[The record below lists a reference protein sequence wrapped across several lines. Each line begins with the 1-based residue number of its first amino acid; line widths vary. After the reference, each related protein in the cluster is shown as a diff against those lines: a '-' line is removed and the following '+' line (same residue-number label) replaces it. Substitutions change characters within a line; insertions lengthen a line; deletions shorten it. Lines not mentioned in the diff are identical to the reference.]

1 MRKVDKIMSKIAVM
15 GRIIDGT
22 GKAPF
27 EGVVL
32 IDGKK
37 IEKVGLTNEVTIPPK
52 AKTIEVKDGTILPG
66 LIDCHVHLMGER
78 TLDFMKSAFEPSEL
92 KAVRA
97 AEDCSKLLEAGFTS
111 VRDVGGLGIYL
122 KRAVEEGEI
131 RGPRI
136 LSAFKILSQTAGHGD
151 MHSLPLDIAVRVG
164 FSRLCDGAD
173 DCRKA
178 AREQFREGAD
188 FIKICTTGGVL
199 SERDLPTSAQFTMD
213 EIRAIVEE
221 AQRVGSF
228 VAAHAEGTQGI
239 KNAIRGGVKTIEH
252 GDFIDDEG
260 IKLML
265 ENGNILVPTFSI
277 GERIISDG
285 EKYKVPSW
293 GIKKMHQLWEVQ
305 STNFKKAKNAG
316 VKIAAGTDF
325 GGGPLTPHGENAQE
339 LELLVKE
346 GLTPMEAIMAATK
359 TGAEA
364 LNMKEEIGTL
374 EAGKFADLIVVS
386 GDPLSDISIL
396 RKTENIK
403 VVIKAG
409 KVEKH
414 LRSKKIIF
422 S

>member
-1 MRKVDKIMSKIAVM
+1 MSKLAII
-15 GRIIDGT
+15 GKIIDGT

-32 IDGKK
+32 VEGEK
-37 IEKVGLTNEVTIPPK
+37 IEKVGSEKEVTIPPK
-52 AKTIEVKDGTILPG
+52 TKTIKVNSGTILPG

-78 TLDFMKSAFEPSEL
+78 TLDFMKSAFEPLEL
-92 KAVRA
+92 KAIRA
-97 AEDCSKLLEAGFTS
+97 AMDCSKLLDAGYTS

-122 KRAVEEGEI
+122 KRAIEEGEI
-131 RGPRI
+131 KGPRI
-136 LSAFKILSQTAGHGD
+136 LSAFKILSQTGGHGD
-151 MHSLPLDIAVRVG
+151 MHSLPLDVAARVG

-199 SERDLPTSAQFTMD
+199 SERDLPSSSQFTMD

-228 VAAHAEGTQGI
+228 VAAHAEGTEGI
-239 KNAIRGGVKTIEH
+239 KNAIKAGVKTIEH

-260 IKLML
+260 INLML
-265 ENGNILVPTFSI
+265 ENGNILIPTFSI
-277 GERIISDG
+277 GERIISEG
-285 EKYKVPSW
+285 EKYKVPEW
-293 GIKKMHQLWEVQ
+293 GLKKMRQLWEVQ
-305 STNFKKAKNAG
+305 SENFKRAKKAG

-325 GGGPLTPHGENAQE
+325 GGGPLTPLGENAQE
-339 LELLVKE
+339 LEILVKE
-346 GLTPMEAIMAATK
+346 GLTPMEAIIAGTK
-359 TGAEA
+359 TASEA
-364 LNMKEEIGTL
+364 LNMKDKIGTL
-374 EAGKFADLIVVS
+374 EAGKFADLIVVN

-396 RKTENIK
+396 RKAENIK
-403 VVIKAG
+403 IVVKGG
-409 KVEKH
+409 KIEKH
-414 LRSKKIIF
+414 LRSNKIIA

>member
-1 MRKVDKIMSKIAVM
+1 MVMKIAFV

-27 EGVVL
+27 DGTIL
-32 IDGKK
+32 IDGEK
-37 IEKVGLTNEVTIPPK
+37 IEKVGLAEEVTIPPK
-52 AKTIEVKDGTILPG
+52 TKIVKVNSGTILPG

-78 TLDFMKSAFEPSEL
+78 TLDFMKSAFEPLEL
-92 KAVRA
+92 KSVRA
-97 AEDCSKLLEAGFTS
+97 AMDCSKLLNAGYTS

-122 KRAVEEGEI
+122 KRAIEEGEI
-131 RGPRI
+131 KGPRI
-136 LSAFKILSQTAGHGD
+136 MSAFKILSQTGGHGD
-151 MHSLPLDIAVRVG
+151 IHSLPLDIAKRTG

-199 SERDLPTSAQFTMD
+199 SERDLPTSAQFTLD

-228 VAAHAEGTQGI
+228 VAAHAEGTEGI
-239 KNAIRGGVKTIEH
+239 KNAIKAGVKTIEH

-260 IKLML
+260 IDMML
-265 ENGNILVPTFSI
+265 KNDNILIPTFSI
-277 GERIISDG
+277 GERIISEG
-285 EKYKVPSW
+285 EKYKVPEW
-293 GIKKMHQLWEVQ
+293 GIRKMRQLWEVQ
-305 STNFKKAKNAG
+305 SKNFKKAKEAG

-325 GGGPLTPHGENAQE
+325 GGGPLTPLGENSQE
-339 LELLVKE
+339 LEILVRE
-346 GLTPMEAIMAATK
+346 GLTSMEAIIAATK
-359 TGAEA
+359 TASEA
-364 LNMKEEIGTL
+364 LNMKDKIGTL
-374 EAGKFADLIVVS
+374 ETGKFADLIIVD

-396 RKTENIK
+396 RKAENIK
-403 VVIKAG
+403 VVVKGG

-414 LRSKKIIF
+414 LKSSKIAF

>member
-1 MRKVDKIMSKIAVM
+1 MGKLAVE

-22 GKAPF
+22 GRDPF
-27 EGVVL
+27 DGVVL
-32 IDGKK
+32 IDGEK
-37 IEKVGLTNEVTIPPK
+37 IEKVGLKNEVTIPLK
-52 AKTIEVKDGTILPG
+52 TKTIKVNEGTILPG

-92 KAVRA
+92 KAIRA
-97 AEDCSKLLEAGFTS
+97 STDCSKLLDAGYTS

-122 KRAVEEGEI
+122 KRAIEAGEI
-131 RGPRI
+131 KGPRI
-136 LSAFKILSQTAGHGD
+136 LSAFKILSQTGGHGD
-151 MHSLPLDIAVRVG
+151 IHAFPLDVAVKVG

-228 VAAHAEGTQGI
+228 VAAHAEGTEGI
-239 KNAIRGGVKTIEH
+239 KNAIRAGVKTIEH

-277 GERIISDG
+277 GERIISQG
-285 EKYKVPSW
+285 EKYKVPEW
-293 GIKKMHQLWEVQ
+293 GIKKMRQLWEVQ
-305 STNFKKAKNAG
+305 STNFKKAKLAG
-316 VKIAAGTDF
+316 VKIATGTDF
-325 GGGPLTPHGENAQE
+325 GGGPLTPLGENSQE
-339 LELLVKE
+339 LELLAKE
-346 GLTPMEAIMAATK
+346 GFTPMEAIMAATK
-359 TGAEA
+359 TASEA
-364 LNMKEEIGTL
+364 LNMKDKIGTL
-374 EAGKFADLIVVS
+374 EAGKFADLIVVN
-386 GDPLSDISIL
+386 GDPLSDVSIL
-396 RKTENIK
+396 RKTDNIK
-403 VVIKAG
+403 VVIKG
-409 KVEKH
+409 GVIEKH
-414 LRSKKIIF
+414 LRSAKV
-422 S
+422 SVS

>member
-1 MRKVDKIMSKIAVM
+1 MFMSKLAVI

-32 IDGKK
+32 IDGEK
-37 IEKVGLTNEVTIPPK
+37 IEKIGLAKEIIIPPK
-52 AKTIEVKDGTILPG
+52 TKIIKVNDGTILPG

-78 TLDFMKSAFEPSEL
+78 TLDFMKSAFEPLEL
-92 KAVRA
+92 KSVRA
-97 AEDCSKLLEAGFTS
+97 ATDCAKLLDAGFTS

-122 KRAVEEGEI
+122 KRAIEEGEI
-131 RGPRI
+131 KGPRI

-151 MHSLPLDIAVRVG
+151 MHSLPLDVAVRVG

-199 SERDLPTSAQFTMD
+199 SERDLPTSAQFSMD

-221 AQRVGSF
+221 ADRVGTF

-239 KNAIRGGVKTIEH
+239 KNAIKAGVKTIEH

-260 IKLML
+260 IDLML
-265 ENGNILVPTFSI
+265 KHENILIPTFSI
-277 GERIISDG
+277 GERIISQG
-285 EKYKVPSW
+285 EKYKVPTW
-293 GIKKMHQLWEVQ
+293 GIKKMKQLWEVQ
-305 STNFKKAKNAG
+305 SKNFKKAKDAG
-316 VKIAAGTDF
+316 VKIATGTDF
-325 GGGPLTPHGENAQE
+325 GGGPLTPFGENAQE

-346 GLTPMEAIMAATK
+346 GFTPMEAIVAATK
-359 TGAEA
+359 TASEA
-364 LNMKEEIGTL
+364 LNMKDKVGTL
-374 EAGKFADLIVVS
+374 EEGKFADLIVVNS
-386 GDPLSDISIL
+386 DPLSDISVL

-403 VVIKAG
+403 VVVKGGVI
-409 KVEKH
+409 EKH
-414 LRSKKIIF
+414 LRSNKIVF